1 MIYGELIRI
10 NIIRDV
16 RVLEKPKVI
25 LDTKYALNFLSQ
37 NIFCNGAIC
46 YKAKSRL
53 FSVSFLVPTGAA
65 NER

>member
-25 LDTKYALNFLSQ
+25 LNTKYALNFLSQ

-46 YKAKSRL
+46 
-53 FSVSFLVPTGAA
+53 
-65 NER
+65 